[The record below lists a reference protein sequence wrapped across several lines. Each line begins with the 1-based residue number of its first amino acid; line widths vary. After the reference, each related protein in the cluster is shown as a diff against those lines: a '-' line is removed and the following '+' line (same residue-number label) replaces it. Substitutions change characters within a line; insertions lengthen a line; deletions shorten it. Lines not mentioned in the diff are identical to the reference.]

1 MELSEI
7 EVAIRNM
14 DHIQDVTVQT
24 IDNDGNN
31 ELAAYV
37 VLDNKFKGNIIEY
50 IQTHIREEKP
60 EYMVPAFV
68 IQLNEIPVNANGKVD
83 KRALSQ
89 VDLDS
94 LCAEYIAPRSEK
106 EKTIVEAFEKVFNKE
121 KIGILDDFTVLGG
134 DSLTAIKLLS
144 NITGYNISAAD
155 ILSLKTPKAI
165 AKSIEKDEFDLDI
178 YSLERGCPLNE
189 PQLNVYLDI
198 LAANK
203 VDSYL
208 IPISMK
214 ISKRHS
220 LNDLN
225 NALKDMLKIH
235 PILGMKIDDSHEV
248 PYLIQ
253 GSKPDIIFESKV
265 DDSYISHFLTK
276 PFDLHKNLCRFLIV
290 ENEEEYSFNA
300 VFHHI
305 IFDALSGNAFK
316 NDLNAILKGE
326 KLEIDDSFLKVAAFN
341 QEILKT
347 EKADEAKAFFDKM
360 LSENEDA
367 GILID
372 SVSNDGPGI
381 CFADLDVEIKPILS
395 KYNINENI
403 LFTSVFAYTL
413 SRFVGADKVLFNIID
428 NGRSRFKNYDAMG
441 MFVNTLPV
449 LINCEN
455 QNLESYMENISEVV
469 YDVMKYD
476 FYPFRILANEYDV
489 DSNILFQYVPD
500 WVDIKEEN
508 ESIFDSL
515 FEETINDMNDV
526 IGDFIVNIIQNEDK
540 YNLNIM
546 YSNKYSKDFV
556 ERFISSYKLILY
568 RIMNADK
575 LSEINY
581 ISNEDME
588 LIEEYN
594 NTEHSLSYDD
604 ILDAFNDNLTRYPD
618 KNFVSFDERTYT
630 YAEGSFIADKLAKS
644 LKDLGVES
652 QDPVAFLTERCE
664 YYIFAVL
671 GIMSIRAVY
680 VPLDDA
686 HPDERIKFIL
696 GDTQSKV
703 IIVSDETYGR
713 AKKIAGD
720 SILLNIN
727 DIIMEENIEEYTVED
742 GIVEEDIIDN
752 NILGEN
758 LGKLSHLPISYGD
771 IACILYT
778 SGTTGIPK
786 GVKIT
791 RKSVL
796 NLVTVYQDKYG
807 INNEDVY
814 GLFSTIGFDA
824 ALLAIMVVLY
834 SGSCLSVIPNDLRL
848 DMKKNERLFH
858 QSEYYPHTYNN
869 PSGKTFH
876 AKCRKDIFKRPACWR
891 RKTR

>member
-1 MELSEI
+1 M
-7 EVAIRNM
+7 
-14 DHIQDVTVQT
+14 
-24 IDNDGNN
+24 
-31 ELAAYV
+31 
-37 VLDNKFKGNIIEY
+37 
-50 IQTHIREEKP
+50 
-60 EYMVPAFV
+60 
-68 IQLNEIPVNANGKVD
+68 
-83 KRALSQ
+83 
-89 VDLDS
+89 
-94 LCAEYIAPRSEK
+94 
-106 EKTIVEAFEKVFNKE
+106 
-121 KIGILDDFTVLGG
+121 
-134 DSLTAIKLLS
+134 
-144 NITGYNISAAD
+144 
-155 ILSLKTPKAI
+155 
-165 AKSIEKDEFDLDI
+165 
-178 YSLERGCPLNE
+178 
-189 PQLNVYLDI
+189 
-198 LAANK
+198 
-203 VDSYL
+203 
-208 IPISMK
+208 
-214 ISKRHS
+214 
-220 LNDLN
+220 
-225 NALKDMLKIH
+225 
-235 PILGMKIDDSHEV
+235 
-248 PYLIQ
+248 
-253 GSKPDIIFESKV
+253 
-265 DDSYISHFLTK
+265 
-276 PFDLHKNLCRFLIV
+276 
-290 ENEEEYSFNA
+290 
-300 VFHHI
+300 
-305 IFDALSGNAFK
+305 
-316 NDLNAILKGE
+316 
-326 KLEIDDSFLKVAAFN
+326 
-341 QEILKT
+341 
-347 EKADEAKAFFDKM
+347 
-360 LSENEDA
+360 
-367 GILID
+367 
-372 SVSNDGPGI
+372 
-381 CFADLDVEIKPILS
+381 DVEIKPILS

-413 SRFVGADKVLFNIID
+413 SLFVGSDKVLFNIID

-556 ERFISSYKLILY
+556 ERFISSYKLILH

-630 YAEGSFIADKLAKS
+630 YAEGAFIADKLAKS

-671 GIMSIRAVY
+671 GIMSIGAVY

-720 SILLNIN
+720 PILLNIN
-727 DIIMEENIEEYTVED
+727 DIIMEENIEEDTVEDGIVED

-796 NLVTVYQDKYG
+796 NLATVYQDKYG

-858 QSEYYPHTYNN
+858 
-869 PSGKTFH
+869 
-876 AKCRKDIFKRPACWR
+876 
-891 RKTR
+891 